1 MRCYQSI
8 DTVEDDET
16 ACLYP
21 TEFLNSISMG
31 GLPPHNLELKK
42 GAPIM
47 LLRNIN
53 PSAGLANGTRL
64 IVHKL
69 QVRD

>member
-1 MRCYQSI
+1 
-8 DTVEDDET
+8 
-16 ACLYP
+16 
-21 TEFLNSISMG
+21 MG
-31 GLPPHNLELKK
+31 GLPPHSLDLKI

-64 IVHKL
+64 VVHNM
-69 QVRD
+69 QVCYIDITMYIATNKHYVF